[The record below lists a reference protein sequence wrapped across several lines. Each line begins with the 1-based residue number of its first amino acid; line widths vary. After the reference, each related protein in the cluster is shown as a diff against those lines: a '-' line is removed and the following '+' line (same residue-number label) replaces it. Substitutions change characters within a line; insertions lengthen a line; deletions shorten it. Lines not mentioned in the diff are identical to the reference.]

1 MPLVEITGLEVQ
13 AGPLPILRGVHLAVE
28 AGTTLGVVGE
38 SGCGKSMT
46 GLSLMGMLP
55 PAARI
60 TGGTIKLAGRELQG
74 LPEKEWRSIRGKEI
88 AMVMQDPFTSLNPM
102 MRVGDQ
108 IAEVYRL
115 HQGMSKSQAWE
126 KAVEMVGKVGVPNPP
141 EAARRHPH
149 QLSGGQRQRIVI
161 GIAFAARPK
170 ALIADEP
177 TTALD
182 VTLQAQI
189 LRLLR
194 QLQDEVG
201 TAVILITHDI
211 GVIAA
216 MAHRVAVFYAGQV
229 VEEGSVEQVLRTPGH
244 PYTQALLD
252 SLPDHRLDRL
262 RIITG
267 QPPLFSQL
275 PPGCSF
281 APRCP
286 HRHEKCDAQPPLVTL
301 APGHG
306 SACWL
311 GSPKST
317 V

>member
-1 MPLVEITGLEVQ
+1 MPLLQVQ
-13 AGPLPILRGVHLAVE
+13 DLRVDIGPVSILRGVSLSLE
-28 AGTTLGVVGE
+28 PGETLGVVGE

-46 GLSLMGMLP
+46 GLTLMGMLP
-55 PAARI
+55 PTGRI
-60 TGGTIKLAGRELQG
+60 VSGSATLEGRALERLTDRD
-74 LPEKEWRSIRGKEI
+74 WRALRGKEI

-115 HQGMSKSQAWE
+115 HQGLGKEAANA
-126 KAVEMVGKVGVPNPP
+126 KAVEMIEKVGVPDP
-141 EAARRHPH
+141 ATSARKFPH

-161 GIAFAARPK
+161 GIAFAAKPK
-170 ALIADEP
+170 VLIADEP

-194 QLQDEVG
+194 DLQQEEG
-201 TAVILITHDI
+201 TGVILITHDI

-216 MAHRVAVFYAGQV
+216 MARRVAVFYAGQV
-229 VEEGSVEQVLRTPGH
+229 VEMGTVEQVLRRPAH

-262 RIITG
+262 KIIQG
-267 QPPLFSQL
+267 QPPSLASL
-275 PPGCSF
+275 PPGCPF
-281 APRCP
+281 VPRCP
-286 HRHEKCDAQPPLVTL
+286 LRHPACESSPPLREKE
-301 APGHG
+301 AGH
-306 SACWL
+306 SASCWL
-311 GSPKST
+311 IE
-317 V
+317 